1 MKAMRGFYKILMV
14 GWFGLLVTSGCGGTT
29 APDVSDASAQTGE
42 RKFTIEKIQL
52 GNRYYVKAVPT
63 ALSSQQPYKL
73 LLAFHGS
80 GGRAEAMQQWAG
92 FERSTAQNAEVP
104 YIVAYLQSEQ
114 IEWNEGCNCNIAHRL
129 GADDLGFVD
138 AVVGDLKRQYNI
150 QHDEIYAAGFSQGG
164 LFAQNVACHRS
175 DLFKAVAVVAAPM
188 SVQLSQLCEPKSPIS
203 IMMLMATDD
212 PVLPYYGKNHP
223 NFGLISAPA
232 AIELFAKFNKSLPRP
247 IRSSLHDGWLH
258 IDSYTNG
265 TQKAELYTINQGGHQ
280 WAFKHGNARFDATEE
295 ILKFF
300 NTLEQPRVPP
310 GSARYPV
317 NEVAYHVRSQG
328 LSHKG
333 PAIIMLAGPN
343 ENYHS
348 DSAWFSLLQPMLA
361 QHARVHVIDRL
372 GNGWSDYAPEVSY
385 RRFAQDLP
393 QLLLQLNEKDIIV
406 LSFASGSIAA
416 RLFYHQ
422 LGNNVNVKGM
432 VWVDPDVP
440 TAAALAIYQGYP
452 VDWYQAQLPALLP
465 HLASGAWTER
475 TAKKLTAE
483 RQQVQALVAPAYQHL
498 MDWSYFDLVSQRR
511 LLIGHQQTRA
521 REIAN
526 YSADLDAYAALA
538 LITDIPVSIVD
549 SEFEQ
554 AAADADA
561 ATVAAIQRWQRES
574 DTWNKKQADVSRGS
588 YIRTDSKA
596 HLVLLEQP
604 DLIVNAVMPLLK

>member
-14 GWFGLLVTSGCGGTT
+14 SWFGLLGISGCGGTT

-80 GGRAEAMQQWAG
+80 GGRAEDMQQWAG
-92 FERSTAQNAEVP
+92 FERSTAQNAEAP

-114 IEWNEGCNCNIAHRL
+114 VEWNEGCNCNIAHRL

-138 AVVGDLKRQYNI
+138 AVVADVKRQYSI
-150 QHDEIYAAGFSQGG
+150 QDGEIYAAGFSQGG

-188 SVQLSQLCEPKSPIS
+188 SKQLSQRCKPTTPIS
-203 IMMLMATDD
+203 IMMLMAKDD
-212 PVLPYYGKNHP
+212 PVLSFYGNNHA

-232 AIELFAKFNKSLPRP
+232 AIELFAKLNNSLAKPMNKT
-247 IRSSLHDGWLH
+247 LHDGWLQ
-258 IDSYTNG
+258 IYAYSNG
-265 TQKAELYTINQGGHQ
+265 MQKAELYTISQGGHQ
-280 WAFKHGNARFDATEE
+280 WVFGQGNSRFDATDE

-300 NTLEQPRVPP
+300 NTLHEPTLPT
-310 GSARYPV
+310 GSTRRKV
-317 NEVAYHVRSQG
+317 GDVAYHVRSRG
-328 LSHKG
+328 LQHTG
-333 PAIIMLAGPN
+333 PAIVMLAGPN

-348 DSAWFSLLQPMLA
+348 DSAWFSLLQPLFA
-361 QHARVHVIDRL
+361 QQARVHVIDRL
-372 GNGWSDYAPEVSY
+372 GNGWSDYATEVSY

-393 QLLLQLNEKDIIV
+393 QLLQQLNETEVIL

-416 RLFYHQ
+416 RLFYQQPHT
-422 LGNNVNVKGM
+422 VKVKGM
-432 VWVDPDVP
+432 VWIDPDVP
-440 TAAALAIYQGYP
+440 TAGALAIYQGYP

-521 REIAN
+521 REIAS

-549 SEFEQ
+549 SDFEQ

-574 DTWNKKQADVSRGS
+574 DSWNKNQADISRGS
-588 YIRTDSKA
+588 YIRTGSKG